1 MCFVQIMNVK
11 LFLFCFEELVEQLQ
25 VQNWYKTQK
34 STNNQTLF
42 FELLEEIMD
51 PSHILLL

>member
-11 LFLFCFEELVEQLQ
+11 LFLFCFEELVEQFQ
-25 VQNWYKTQK
+25 VQNWYKTHK
-34 STNNQTLF
+34 STNNHTLF
-42 FELLEEIMD
+42 FESFEEIMD

>member
-1 MCFVQIMNVK
+1 MFCTNHERQIVFV
-11 LFLFCFEELVEQLQ
+11 LFEELVEQFQ
-25 VQNWYKTQK
+25 VQNWYKTHK